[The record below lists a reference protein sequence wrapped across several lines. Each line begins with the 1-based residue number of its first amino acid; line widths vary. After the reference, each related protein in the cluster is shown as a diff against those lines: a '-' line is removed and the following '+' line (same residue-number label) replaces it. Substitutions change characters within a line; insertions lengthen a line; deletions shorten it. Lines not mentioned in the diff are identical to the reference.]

1 MFDIPKDQLLRLSDV
16 DLRELVARLCEAEL
30 SRKGAPVSAVRWGG
44 SQTAPDGGLDVEV
57 RVEGQEF
64 AGDFVP
70 RGWTGIQ
77 VKKSKMPRSKII
89 EEMSPRGVLRPIFP
103 ELARH
108 EGCYI
113 IVSLTDD
120 PAGTRLGDREKAMQA
135 QVESIKDQGD
145 LRVEF
150 YGRGRLADWL
160 RQHPGVQLWVRRILA
175 LPLSGWR
182 PHERWSITPRGDED
196 DLICEAGV
204 VIRLPGREQD
214 ELGVVQGIEGI
225 RELVKDS
232 EKAVRIVGLSG
243 VGKSRIVQAL
253 FEDAVGDEPLDRHL
267 AIYADLGEAPDPPA
281 RTVLERLAAE
291 GHPAIMVLDNC
302 PSDAHSRIAGQVA
315 SLPSLRLI
323 TIEFDIREDK
333 PETTSVVR
341 IDAEGPEIAETLI
354 KRRYPDLGPVN
365 ARRIAEISD
374 GNARVALALADVA
387 NEVKESLSSFSDAQL
402 FERLFYQRGAPDTDL
417 LKAAEVLAF
426 VYSFSI
432 SPDEEGV
439 DELATLA
446 GLLEQGRDR
455 RVLHRAAQTLV
466 ERQLA
471 QKRGNWRAVLPHAV
485 SNRLAAKA
493 LVNIPVP
500 DILNTFQGLPSVRLL
515 KSFGKR
521 LGYLHDHEV
530 AQDIVRTWLSP
541 GGLLHDLHRLNDDD
555 IQILQNVAP
564 VVPDD
569 VLRVIESQEETFFSR
584 KNLHFSVF
592 VDLLV
597 KIAYESDLFERCV
610 RLLAK
615 FALTEEEG
623 ENCDSIRNRLFG
635 LFSLYL
641 SGTHAGQE
649 AREGLARR
657 YLSSTEANEQRL
669 GLGML
674 KAALRSNHWSSTG
687 TFEFGVRP
695 RNFGY
700 QPGTHEERNGWFKR
714 FIALA
719 QEIAVDGNVDLST
732 EVRRLLADDLRS
744 LWCYSGLRLTLVDM
758 AKALDNQQPWLE
770 GWRAVRLIKRYDY
783 RNANSETILDGA
795 EMLDELDAALYPR
808 HLSDKV
814 RTYVLSGQH
823 QVWALDEELDLN
835 DNQKWQKAR
844 NRAATRAYDLGTV
857 VAGESHVI
865 NELSWEL
872 FTALGYEHLVEFG
885 RGIASAC
892 SDLRALW
899 DRLVECLEIA
909 GDEARHCGV
918 LEGILGVIQDR
929 DESLAQEILDEA
941 VPNGALRKFIVGLQM
956 SVPLGSTG
964 LERLHGALD
973 FDNTPLWQ
981 FGCLAW
987 HRPLDTLS
995 ETDVW
1000 DLMQRILDKP
1010 SGAEIVLQGLAMRL
1024 HALKDDNL
1032 TLNSDLKRLGLR
1044 ASAVLLSQNVDSFR
1058 SDVTSHYLSEILA
1071 FCLDEAE
1078 FSQETARVI
1087 DAYLE
1092 RLRASYGY
1100 VYGLG
1105 DAVTVLAEKATSRF
1119 LDGVFFDPTIE
1130 DDHRQEIF
1138 REQHDEKNLL
1148 SGVSAEAL
1156 LDWCRQGDVQERL
1169 SMLSAA
1175 IYPFGKE
1182 PDGDGVVLSEQACA
1196 IIEAARNPRAI
1207 LRNLSSSVQPSG
1219 WSGSLAD
1226 IIAKRG
1232 QAFEVLLKHERPD
1245 IRAAAETQIA
1255 EIKRREEQERR
1266 YERESDR
1273 QHEQRFE

>member
-1 MFDIPKDQLLRLSDV
+1 MFDISKDQLLRLSDV

-30 SRKGAPVSAVRWGG
+30 SRAGAPVSAVRWGG
-44 SQTAPDGGLDVEV
+44 PQTAPDGGLDVDVQV
-57 RVEGQEF
+57 RGEGY

-70 RGWTGIQ
+70 RAWTGIQ
-77 VKKSKMPRSKII
+77 VKKSSMPAGAIAN
-89 EEMSPRGVLRPIFP
+89 EMSPENDLRPIFS

-108 EGCYI
+108 NGCYI

-446 GLLEQGRDR
+446 ALLDQGRDR
-455 RVLHRAAQTLV
+455 RVLYRAAQTLV
-466 ERQLA
+466 DRQLV
-471 QKRGNWRAVLPHAV
+471 QKRGNWRAILPHAV

-493 LVNIPVP
+493 LLNIPVD
-500 DILNTFQGLPSVRLL
+500 DIVNAFQGLPSLRLL
-515 KSFGKR
+515 KSFGRR
-521 LGYLHDHEV
+521 LGFLHDHVV
-530 AQDIVRTWLSP
+530 AQEIVKSWLSP

-555 IQILQNVAP
+555 IQLLQNVAP
-564 VVPDD
+564 AAPKD
-569 VLRVIESQEETFFSR
+569 VLSTIEAQNTDGISETFFSR
-584 KNLHFSVF
+584 KNPHFSTF
-592 VDLLV
+592 VDLLTA
-597 KIAYESDLFERCV
+597 IAYDTDLFERCV
-610 RLLAK
+610 TFLAK

-623 ENCDSIRNRLFG
+623 EKTDRIQDRLFG
-635 LFSLYL
+635 LFSLCL
-641 SGTHAGQE
+641 SGTEASPD
-649 AREGLARR
+649 ARENLARR
-657 YLSSTEANEQRL
+657 FLMSGDRDKQRL

-674 KAALRSNHWSSTG
+674 RAALQSRRWFVVG
-687 TFEFGVRP
+687 TFEFGARP
-695 RNFGY
+695 RGFGY
-700 QPGTHEERNGWFKR
+700 QPKTPEERDQWFKR
-714 FIALA
+714 FIALV
-719 QEIAVDGNVDLST
+719 QEAAMGGGVRLST
-732 EVRRLLADDLRS
+732 QVRDLLADELQGLWRS
-744 LWCYSGLRLTLVDM
+744 PGLRTTLADL
-758 AKALDNQQPWLE
+758 ARILNDQRPWLE
-770 GWRAVRLIKRYDY
+770 GWQAVQEIKHYNDRK
-783 RNANSETILDGA
+783 ANVEAAPRDG
-795 EMLDELDAALYPR
+795 ELLDELDEILKPKD
-808 HLSDKV
+808 LSDKI
-814 RTYVLSGQH
+814 RAYVLSASYKLS
-823 QVWALDEELDLN
+823 VEETSR
-835 DNQKWQKAR
+835 KR
-844 NRAATRAYDLGTV
+844 IAYHLGT
-857 VAGESHVI
+857 AITGEPQAMD
-865 NELSWEL
+865 ELL
-872 FTALGYEHLVEFG
+872 PDFFTARFGCLIEFG
-885 RGIASAC
+885 RGMASPC

-899 DRLVECLEIA
+899 NQLVEGLERA
-909 GDEARHCGV
+909 GDQTWQCDV
-918 LEGILGVIQDR
+918 LEGVLKVIHQR
-929 DESLAQEILDEA
+929 NEPLAQRILDES
-941 VPNGALRKFIVGLQM
+941 VQNHLLRKYIVDLHL
-956 SVPLGSTG
+956 SVPLDHTG
-964 LERLHGALD
+964 VARLHRSLG
-973 FDNTPLWQ
+973 FDDIPLRQ
-981 FGCLAW
+981 FEKLAW
-987 HRPLDTLS
+987 HRLPDIFS
-995 ETDVW
+995 ETDVR
-1000 DLMQRILDKP
+1000 DLMLRMLDKP
-1010 SGAEIVLQGLAMRL
+1010 DGARIVLGGLAKRL
-1024 HALKDDNL
+1024 HTSNDDKP
-1032 TLNSDLKRLGLR
+1032 TLSPDLKRFGLC
-1044 ASAVLLSQNVDSFR
+1044 ASATLLRHVAHHYDGSSAYFDLSVVLAS
-1058 SDVTSHYLSEILA
+1058 
-1071 FCLDEAE
+1071 CLDEAE
-1078 FSQETARVI
+1078 FPEETGEVF
-1087 DAYLE
+1087 DMYLKCLKAWGGQIHGIE
-1092 RLRASYGY
+1092 E
-1100 VYGLG
+1100 
-1105 DAVTVLAEKATSRF
+1105 AVVVLAEKATFRF
-1119 LDGVFFDPTIE
+1119 LDTVFYGPGIEGV
-1130 DDHRQEIF
+1130 HRYGIF
-1138 REQHDEKNLL
+1138 HGIFDEKNPL
-1148 SGVSAEAL
+1148 SGVCVETL
-1156 LDWCRQGDVQERL
+1156 LAWCRRGNFQERL
-1169 SMLSAA
+1169 VMISEA
-1175 IYPFGKE
+1175 IYPFEKG
-1182 PDGDGVVLSEQACA
+1182 PDSDGVVLSEQARA
-1196 IIEAARNPRAI
+1196 IIEAAQDSSTV
-1207 LRNLSSSVQPSG
+1207 LRNLGFSVYHSSGVE
-1219 WSGSLAD
+1219 AN
-1226 IIAKRG
+1226 IIAKRR
-1232 QAFEVLLKHERPD
+1232 QAFETLLKHDRPD
-1245 IRAAAETQIA
+1245 VRAAAETQIA

-1266 YERESDR
+1266 YERENDR

>member
-1 MFDIPKDQLLRLSDV
+1 MFDISKDQLLRLSDV

-30 SRKGAPVSAVRWGG
+30 SRAGAPVSAVRWGG
-44 SQTAPDGGLDVEV
+44 PQTAPDGGLDVDVQV
-57 RVEGQEF
+57 RGEGY

-70 RGWTGIQ
+70 HAWTGIQ
-77 VKKSKMPRSKII
+77 VKKSSMPAGAIAN
-89 EEMSPRGVLRPIFP
+89 EMSPENDLRPIFS

-108 EGCYI
+108 NGCYI
-113 IVSLTDD
+113 IVSLADD
-120 PAGTRLGDREKAMQA
+120 PAGTNLGDREKAMKA
-135 QVESIKDQGD
+135 QIESVKDQGD
-145 LRVEF
+145 LRMEF
-150 YGRGRLADWL
+150 YGRSRLADWL
-160 RQHPGVQLWVRRILA
+160 LQHPGVQLWVREKLG

-182 PHERWSITPRGDED
+182 PFGRWSMTPPDAEDE
-196 DLICEAGV
+196 LICKEGV
-204 VIRLPGREQD
+204 VIRLPGKEQD
-214 ELGVVQGIEGI
+214 KLGITQGIDGI
-225 RELVKDS
+225 RELVS
-232 EKAVRIVGLSG
+232 NSGKAVRIVGLSG
-243 VGKSRIVQAL
+243 AGKSRIVQAL
-253 FEDAVGDEPLDRHL
+253 FEESVGNEPLGKHL
-267 AIYADLGEAPDPPA
+267 AVYADLGETPDPSA
-281 RTVLERLAAE
+281 REVVERLAAE
-291 GHPAIMVLDNC
+291 GRPAILVLDNC
-302 PSDAHSRIAGQVA
+302 PSDAHNRIASQVA
-315 SLPSLRLI
+315 SSSNLHLV

-466 ERQLA
+466 ERKLA

-584 KNLHFSVF
+584 KNPHFPMF

-597 KIAYESDLFERCV
+597 KIAYETDLFERCV
-610 RLLAK
+610 TLLVK

-641 SGTHAGQE
+641 SGTHAGRDV
-649 AREGLARR
+649 REELARH
-657 YLSSTEANEQRL
+657 YLSSTETNEQRL

-674 KAALRSNHWSSTG
+674 KTALRSNHWSSTG

-719 QEIAVDGNVDLST
+719 QKVAVGGNVDLST
-732 EVRRLLADDLRS
+732 KVRRMLADNLRS
-744 LWCYSGLRLTLVDM
+744 LWRYPGLRATLMDM
-758 AKALDNQQPWLE
+758 AKALNNQQSWLE

-783 RNANSETILDGA
+783 RQADRETILDGT
-795 EMLDELDAALYPR
+795 EMLDELGAALNPR
-808 HLSDKV
+808 RLSDEV
-814 RTYVLSGQH
+814 RIYVLSVRD

-844 NRAATRAYDLGTV
+844 DRAAERAHVLGTI
-857 VAGESHVI
+857 AADEPHVI
-865 NELSWEL
+865 DELSWEL

-885 RGIASAC
+885 KGMASAC
-892 SDLRALW
+892 SNLRALW
-899 DRLVECLEIA
+899 DRLMGCLEIA
-909 GDEARHCGV
+909 GDGARQCGV

-941 VPNGALRKFIVGLQM
+941 VQNGALRKFIVGLQM

-981 FGCLAW
+981 FGFLAW
-987 HRPLDTLS
+987 HRPPDTLS
-995 ETDVW
+995 ETDVR

-1010 SGAEIVLQGLAMRL
+1010 SGAEIVLQGLALRL
-1024 HALKDDNL
+1024 HAPKDDNL

-1044 ASAVLLSQNVDSFR
+1044 TSATLMSQDADSYQN
-1058 SDVTSHYLSEILA
+1058 DLTSHYLSEVLA
-1071 FCLDEAE
+1071 SCLEEVE
-1078 FSQETARVI
+1078 FPEETARVI

-1092 RLRASYGY
+1092 QLRASYGY
-1100 VYGLG
+1100 VYGLEE
-1105 DAVTVLAEKATSRF
+1105 AVTVLAEKATSRF
-1119 LDGVFFDPTIE
+1119 LDAVFFDPTLD
-1130 DDHRQEIF
+1130 DDHRQGVF

-1148 SGVSAEAL
+1148 SGVATEAL
-1156 LDWCRQGDVQERL
+1156 LSWCQQGDFQERL
-1169 SMLSAA
+1169 SMLSGAV
-1175 IYPFGKE
+1175 YPFEKE

-1196 IIEAARNPRAI
+1196 IIEAARDPYAI
-1207 LRNLSSSVQPSG
+1207 LRNLCSSVQPSG

-1232 QAFEVLLKHERPD
+1232 QAFEVLLKHERSD
-1245 IRAAAETQIA
+1245 VREAAAAQIA
-1255 EIKRREEQERR
+1255 EIKRREEEVRL

-1273 QHEQRFE
+1273 PREQRFE